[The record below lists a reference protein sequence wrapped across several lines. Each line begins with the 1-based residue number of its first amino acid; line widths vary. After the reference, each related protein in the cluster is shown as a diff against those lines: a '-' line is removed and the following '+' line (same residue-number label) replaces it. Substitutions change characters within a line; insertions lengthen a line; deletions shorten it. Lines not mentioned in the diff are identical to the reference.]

1 MIRAGS
7 DLKSSFSMAGLFN
20 IWTFIV
26 LVFGSVDSFQASLL
40 PPRMSFPH
48 GSPERVLGIYHS
60 STVKNSTTLLLS
72 TDAHTLFVGARD
84 AVLSLDVSQ
93 PDNITLKDKLDWT
106 ASKDNLNRCT
116 TASKTDCGN
125 FIRILQFFNSTHLYV
140 CGTNAYG
147 PQGIIIPASSLSA
160 NRDTKDAKN
169 CCPYSSTQK
178 NTAIIVD
185 EELYTATNV
194 GFFGDKRVI
203 ARCLSKG
210 TRNNLVLESVPKLLN
225 DPLFIS
231 STHIGSEGKVLLF
244 FTEVGDLKG
253 DSFVNS
259 FTVSRVAQVCT
270 DDKGGNRVLQKR
282 WTSFAKAQLVC
293 QQGQELQFNM
303 LQDIVTLSPPDN
315 ESPDSTL
322 FYGVFTPQWS
332 SSSGLSAVCAF
343 SLTDIKEAFSGDYKT
358 YDIQGNYWSRQP
370 NTYGKLGKCGL
381 FNDSD
386 SMLNTVKKSFLT
398 EKPVHPV
405 GKKLLL
411 SSTEERYSR
420 LAAQRTQ
427 AANGRS
433 YTLLYLLT
441 ESGFLHKVVLLSK
454 GSHIIEEIQVFKQP
468 QTMKNILL
476 STSKG
481 VLFIGSSEGVF
492 SVPVSNCS
500 AYPNCAEC
508 VLARDPFCGWDSETR
523 ECTTVSSIGS
533 NLHQDVEGGNVRE
546 NCVEFKNTAAG
557 PATVTQ
563 IVQFN
568 EIVVLPCPL
577 RSRLA
582 EVTWRFA
589 NNSVVSQ
596 FPYLQQT
603 DGSLTFR
610 VTPDTVNT
618 YSCVSEELDFKQ
630 TIATFS
636 VILPFQPRSHFD
648 PTYQQPGIALNK
660 SKDTEVEPIPEYYTT
675 HGFEESNPTK
685 WKTIDPFIT
694 TDRGSEQARTNPIN
708 TSGKA
713 VCISQKS
720 YYTEMVAFC
729 FLFVMCLCVFAAFVV
744 LWWHS
749 MRCSRTTPQKPPK
762 NTETDN
768 IWLTELEEN
777 KTPTS

>member
-1 MIRAGS
+1 
-7 DLKSSFSMAGLFN
+7 MAGLFN
-20 IWTFIV
+20 IWMLIV
-26 LVFGSVDSFQASLL
+26 LVFGLVDSFQVSLR
-40 PPRMSFPH
+40 PRVSFPH

-60 STVKNSTTLLLS
+60 SAVKNSTTLLLS

-106 ASKDNLNRCT
+106 PSKDNLNRCT
-116 TASKTDCGN
+116 MASKTDCGN

-147 PQGIIIPASSLSA
+147 PQGIIIPASSLST
-160 NRDTKDAKN
+160 NRDRKDDKN
-169 CCPYSSTQK
+169 CCPYSSTQR

-194 GFFGDKRVI
+194 GYFGDTRVI
-203 ARCLSKG
+203 SRCLSKD
-210 TRNNLVLESVPKLLN
+210 THNNLALENVPKLLN
-225 DPLFIS
+225 DPVFIS
-231 STHIGSEGKVLLF
+231 STHIASEGKILLF
-244 FTEVGDLKG
+244 FTEVGDLIG

-303 LQDIVTLSPPDN
+303 LQDIVTLSPPHD

-322 FYGVFTPQWS
+322 FYGVFTHQWS
-332 SSSGLSAVCAF
+332 SSSGLSAVCVF
-343 SLTDIKEAFSGDYKT
+343 SLTDIKAAFSGDYKT
-358 YDIQGNYWSRQP
+358 YDLHGSHWSHQS
-370 NTYGKLGKCGL
+370 NADGKLGKCGL
-381 FNDSD
+381 YNDSD
-386 SMLNTVKKSFLT
+386 SMLNIVKKTFLT
-398 EKPVHPV
+398 ERPVHSA

-411 SSTEERYSR
+411 SSKDESYSR

-427 AANGRS
+427 AANGHS

-454 GSHIIEEIQVFKQP
+454 GPHIIEEIQVFKQP
-468 QTMKNILL
+468 QVMKNILL

-492 SVPVSNCS
+492 RVPVSNCS
-500 AYPNCAEC
+500 AYPTCAEC
-508 VLARDPFCGWDSETR
+508 VLARDPFCGWDSETKV
-523 ECTTVSSIGS
+523 CTSVSSTVS
-533 NLHQDVEGGNVRE
+533 NLQQDVESGNIRE
-546 NCVEFKNTAAG
+546 KCTEFKNNAAG
-557 PATVTQ
+557 PATVTRTSQ
-563 IVQFN
+563 LN
-568 EIVVLPCPL
+568 EIVVLPCQL

-603 DGSLTFR
+603 DGSLIFR

-618 YSCVSEELDFKQ
+618 YSCVSEELGFKQ
-630 TIATFS
+630 TIAAFA
-636 VILPFQPRSHFD
+636 VMLPVQPRSLSH
-648 PTYQQPGIALNK
+648 PTYQHPGIALNI
-660 SKDTEVEPIPEYYTT
+660 SKDMEVEPIPEYYTT
-675 HGFEESNPTK
+675 HGFEESEPTK
-685 WKTIDPFIT
+685 PKTIHAFIT
-694 TDRGSEQARTNPIN
+694 PDRDSEQARIN
-708 TSGKA
+708 LISTAGKA

-729 FLFVMCLCVFAAFVV
+729 FLFSVCLCVFAAFMV
-744 LWWHS
+744 LWKHS
-749 MRCSRTTPQKPPK
+749 MRCNRTAPQKPPK
-762 NTETDN
+762 DTETDN
-768 IWLTELEEN
+768 IWQTELKEN
-777 KTPTS
+777 QTPTS